1 MPRHARVKSFDS
13 VYHIMIRSISDTPL
27 FKDSADKDRYLKL
40 IKKYQGIYLFKVYGY
55 CLMDTHGHIIID
67 CAGADISKIMH
78 CINQSYAQYFNYK
91 YGRRGHL
98 FQDRF
103 MSKIVHT
110 DTYLIN
116 LTAYIHKNPYVIKAY
131 EGKEETYPYSS
142 YGIYLGLRE
151 DIFNI
156 VDADFVLDQFSK
168 DRETAKQDYVEF
180 VKRFKE
186 GDLEEEMEF
195 RHEKAE
201 YRSERKILVRNVKPS
216 EVVEFVA
223 SYTHKNNSCINIK
236 YLKKNIE
243 IKSLC
248 ALLMRGLCGM
258 SQKDIC
264 SEMGNISQS
273 QASRLSLKGY
283 NLISENP
290 EYRDIIK
297 DFLQKRAS

>member
-1 MPRHARVKSFDS
+1 MPRCARVKSFDS

-27 FKDSADKDRYLKL
+27 FKDSSDKDRYLKL
-40 IKKYQGIYLFKVYGY
+40 IKKYQGIYLFKVYAY

-103 MSKIVHT
+103 KSKIVYD

-116 LTAYIHKNPYVIKAY
+116 LTAYIHTNPHVIKPY
-131 EGKEETYPYSS
+131 EGREEAYKYLS

-156 VDADFVLDQFSK
+156 VDIDFVLDQFSK
-168 DRETAKQDYVEF
+168 DRVIARKDYIEF
-180 VKRFKE
+180 IKKFNKE
-186 GDLEEEMEF
+186 EFEEEMEF
-195 RHEKAE
+195 RHERAE
-201 YRSERKILVRNVKPS
+201 YRSERRILVRNVKPG
-216 EVVEFVA
+216 EVVEFVS
-223 SYTHKNNSCINIK
+223 SYTKENTSCINIK
-236 YLKKNIE
+236 YLRKNVE
-243 IKSLC
+243 MKSLC

-258 SQKDIC
+258 SQKAIC
-264 SEMGNISQS
+264 GEMGNISQT

-283 NLISENP
+283 NLINEKP
-290 EYRDIIK
+290 KYRNIIN